1 MIRRA
6 IGFGLMLL
14 ILKFLMSEVFSA
26 GQDTAVSLLNTANVL
41 FSNIGNM
48 NKGFEVENLI
58 PR

>member
-6 IGFGLMLL
+6 LGFGLMLL

-26 GQDTAVSLLNTANVL
+26 GQDTAVSLLNSANVL
-41 FSNIGNM
+41 FSNIGSM
-48 NKGFEVENLI
+48 DRGFEVENLI

>member
-1 MIRRA
+1 
-6 IGFGLMLL
+6 MLL
-14 ILKFLMSEVFSA
+14 ILKFLMSKVFVA

-48 NKGFEVENLI
+48 DKGFEVEDLI